1 MKKPVKKKPVSR
13 KIGKNPPKVPIKKMK
28 SSLNYLA

>member
-1 MKKPVKKKPVSR
+1 MKKKLKKPVSK

-28 SSLNYLA
+28 SSLTYIA